1 MTFPVEIRH
10 ASTGGKGRRGVVAL
24 GLCAAFGLISAR
36 LITLASEMPL
46 ISRLAVAEAAPRQA
60 ISRPD
65 IVDRNGQMLATDI
78 RVYWLQANPSIVG
91 NPDETAEQ
99 LAAVLPSLNLN
110 ETRAKLKSGGKFA
123 WIKRGLTPREAAAVH
138 NLGVPGL
145 TLIEAPQRVYPAGET
160 LSHVLGHTDVDNL
173 GLAGLEKYIDSQGIK
188 SGHADGARPTVRS
201 TIDLRAQHVVRSE
214 LAAALTQYRAKAA
227 GAILMNVNNGDVVA
241 MSSLPDFD
249 PNRRDNAL
257 ETNRQNRLLADTYEL
272 GSVFKAFTVAML
284 LDADLARP
292 SDQFDIATPLRINR
306 FTLRDDHAKTQYATV
321 EDILAHSS
329 NTGAARLG
337 LKAGPVLQKAFLTR
351 LGLLSPVETQIGRS
365 GKPLYPDVWREINT
379 ATISYGHGLATSPL
393 AFAAAAASLMNGG
406 VKVTP
411 RFLAGQAIA
420 NRERVLKPATS
431 QAMRRMMHMT
441 VEGGTGRR
449 ARITGFGIGGK
460 TGTAIKPKATGGY
473 SDAVITSFV
482 SAFPIEKPEY
492 LLFVMLDEPH
502 TVDGAPGNEAA
513 YNAVPVT
520 GDILKRVLPILGL
533 TPNLT
538 PAPRIE
544 STAVIMR

>member
-1 MTFPVEIRH
+1 MTFHGETHP
-10 ASTGGKGRRGVVAL
+10 ASIQGKGRRAVLAL
-24 GLCAAFGLISAR
+24 MLCGAFGLVSAR
-36 LITLASEMPL
+36 LITLASETPA
-46 ISRLAVAEAAPRQA
+46 ISRLAVAENAPRHA
-60 ISRPD
+60 VSRSD

-99 LAAVLPSLNLN
+99 LAAVLPGLNLN
-110 ETRAKLKSGGKFA
+110 DTRAKLKSGKRFA

-160 LSHVLGHTDVDNL
+160 LSHVLGHTDVDNI
-173 GLAGLEKYIDSQGIK
+173 GLAGLEKYIDGQGLK
-188 SGHADGARPTVRS
+188 SGHAEGARPTVRS
-201 TIDLRAQHVVRSE
+201 TIDLRVQHVVRSE
-214 LAAALTQYRAKAA
+214 LATALTQYRAKAA
-227 GAILMNVNNGDVVA
+227 GAILMNANNGDVIA

-257 ETNRQNRLLADTYEL
+257 EANRQNRLIADTYEL

-292 SDQFDIATPLRINR
+292 SDQFDIATPLQINR
-306 FTLRDDHAKTQYATV
+306 FTLRDVHAKTQYATV

-337 LKAGPVLQKAFLTR
+337 LKAGPVRQKAFLTR
-351 LGLLSPVETQIGRS
+351 LGLLSPLETQIGRS
-365 GKPLYPDVWREINT
+365 GHPLYPDVWREINT

-393 AFAAAAASLMNGG
+393 AFAAAAASLVNGG
-406 VKVTP
+406 SKVTP
-411 RFLAGQAIA
+411 RFMAGEAVA
-420 NRERVLKPATS
+420 PRERVLKAATS
-431 QAMRRMMHMT
+431 QSMRRMMHLT
-441 VEGGTGRR
+441 VESGTGRR
-449 ARITGFGIGGK
+449 ARIPGFGIGGK
-460 TGTAIKPKATGGY
+460 TGTAIKPKPSGGY

-502 TVDGAPGNEAA
+502 TVDGALGNEAA

-533 TPNLT
+533 TADLT
-538 PAPRIE
+538 PAPRVE
-544 STAVIMR
+544 NAAAFLR